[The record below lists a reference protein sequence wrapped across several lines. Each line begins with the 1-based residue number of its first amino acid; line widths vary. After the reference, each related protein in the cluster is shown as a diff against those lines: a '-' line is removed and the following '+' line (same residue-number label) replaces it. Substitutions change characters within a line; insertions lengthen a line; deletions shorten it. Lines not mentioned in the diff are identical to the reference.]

1 MPDQKIYDK
10 LTTYCA
16 YQERSAKDVK
26 QKLVKLK
33 AEPDDTA
40 YYLERL
46 QRENYL
52 NETRF
57 AKAFIEGHLRK
68 KWGKAKIKAALAQ
81 KGIAANT
88 VKNLLD
94 DVEDEGYAE
103 QLLAAA
109 THKLKSI
116 KGETEYDRKIKLTR
130 FLLSKGYE
138 SSRISTVVKQLFA
151 K

>member
-68 KWGKAKIKAALAQ
+68 KWGKAKIKAALTQ

-109 THKLKSI
+109 MHKLKSI
-116 KGETEYDRKIKLTR
+116 KGETDYDRKIKLTR

-138 SSRISTVVKQLFA
+138 SSRISAVVKQLFA

>member
-16 YQERSAKDVK
+16 YQERSARDVK

-33 AEPDDTA
+33 AEPEDTA

-52 NETRF
+52 NEERF

-68 KWGKAKIKAALAQ
+68 KWGKAKIKAGLSQ
-81 KGIAANT
+81 KGIT
-88 VKNLLD
+88 GSMVKNLLD
-94 DVEDEGYAE
+94 DVQDDGYAE
-103 QLLAAA
+103 QLEAAA
-109 THKLKSI
+109 RHKLKSI
-116 KGETEYDRKIKLTR
+116 KGETDYDRKIKLTR
-130 FLLSKGYE
+130 FLLSKGYD
-138 SSRISTVVKQLFA
+138 SARISAVVKQLFA